1 MTRQYRILLLDRT
14 HNVMRQ
20 EYIIARDDDAA
31 MEQADRAAGPQEV
44 EVWEGLRQVARL
56 TGRPGK
62 RKADPLSAGP
72 GMFAC

>member
-14 HNVMRQ
+14 QNVMRQ
-20 EYIIARDDDAA
+20 EWIIARDDGAA
-31 MEQADRAAGPQEV
+31 MDQADRLAGLQEA

-62 RKADPLSAGP
+62 RKTDPMSAGP
-72 GMFAC
+72 GLFAS